1 VHRPVHPRRAA
12 ASLAAALGCAVLAAG
27 CGSAPRPRPDIVFVS
42 TRGGDYAVYG
52 MNADGSRTQRLSRG
66 EKGDASSPQ
75 KLFFQ
80 DQPAWSDD
88 GRLIAFTSKRE
99 GTIHVFVMQADGSG
113 TRRVTDAKQDD
124 SHPTWSPDGRWIAFA
139 RGQAGDLWRIHPNGS
154 GLYHIDSD
162 PADESDPAWSP
173 VGGWI
178 AYSRRTPGS
187 EVEEIWLMRPD
198 GTHRHELTHLGAASK
213 SPAWSPDGR
222 RIAFSSNAR
231 GGGYAIYTIGL
242 GGGRVAVRTNGPEDF
257 EPTWA
262 PDGQTIGFSRSGT
275 IDAVEAKGAVR
286 ELSKGENDIVPAW
299 RPKGSSP

>member
-1 VHRPVHPRRAA
+1 VRRPIDSRRA
-12 ASLAAALGCAVLAAG
+12 LAALALACSVLAA
-27 CGSAPRPRPDIVFVS
+27 CGSSARPRPDIVFVS

-52 MNADGSRTQRLSRG
+52 MNADGGRTQRLSRG

-80 DQPAWSDD
+80 DQPAWSPD
-88 GRLIAFTSKRE
+88 GRRIAFTSKRE
-99 GTIHVFVMQADGSG
+99 GTIHIFVMQADGSG
-113 TRRVTDAKQDD
+113 TRRVTDANQDD

-139 RGQAGDLWRIHPNGS
+139 RGQAGDLWRVRADGS
-154 GLYHIDSD
+154 GLYHIESD

-173 VGGWI
+173 AGGWI

-187 EVEEIWLMRPD
+187 EVQEIWLTRPD
-198 GTHRHELTHLGAASK
+198 GTHRHELTHLGAVSK

-231 GGGYAIYTIGL
+231 GDGYAIYAIGL
-242 GGGRVAVRTNGPEDF
+242 GGGRVSVRTDGTEDF

-262 PDGQTIGFSRSGT
+262 PDGRTIAFSRSGT
-275 IDAVEAKGAVR
+275 IDAVDAKGAVR
-286 ELSKGENDIVPAW
+286 ELSKGENDVLPAW
-299 RPKGSSP
+299 RPTGGAR